1 MSEEPRARILVV
13 DDDQSALDSLSEFLE
28 NEGHEVFRAAGGSQA
43 LELLDAEASVF
54 DLVLT
59 DLRMRQTDGM
69 KVLEAVAASRK
80 ETPVIVMTG
89 FASME
94 TAIEAI
100 RHGAYDYLSKPF
112 KLDHVRMLVHR
123 ALEQAVL
130 RSENRK
136 LKTAVASHEPDSEII
151 GRSPEMVEVYKLIA
165 RVAPLQ
171 TTVLVQGESGT
182 GKERVARLIHKTSA
196 RSSGPFRAVNCGAL
210 TETLLESEL
219 FGYVK
224 GAFTGAVNNKVGL
237 FEAAAG
243 GTCFLDEISNT
254 TPALQMK
261 LLRVLEEREILR
273 VGATEPTHVDVRI
286 IAATNRHLEELVKT
300 QAFRE
305 DLYYRLKVVTLDL
318 PALRSRRG
326 DIPLLLDHFVRR
338 YSASAGKTV
347 GVQERVYSML
357 SRYSWPGNVRELENA
372 VERAIALNSSGVL
385 TPDDFPQEVQQP
397 RVVVAAEPASPASW
411 VTLAEKEKDYVL
423 EVLTSTGDNVS
434 RAAEILDIDRRT
446 LYRILERH
454 GIERGSEAPAR
465 FPTSGTSER

>member
-1 MSEEPRARILVV
+1 MSEESRARILVV

-28 NEGHEVFRAAGGSQA
+28 KEGHEVLRAAGGAQA
-43 LELLDAEASVF
+43 LQILSAEASVF

-59 DLRMRQTDGM
+59 DLRMRHTDGM
-69 KVLEAVAASRK
+69 KVLEAVAATRK
-80 ETPVIVMTG
+80 DTPVIVMTG

-112 KLDHVRMLVHR
+112 KLDHVRMLLRR

-130 RSENRK
+130 RNENRN
-136 LKTAVASHEPDSEII
+136 LKTVVASQEPDSEII

-171 TTVLVQGESGT
+171 TTVLIQGESGT
-182 GKERVARLIHKTSA
+182 GKERVARLIHKTSS

-224 GAFTGAVNNKVGL
+224 GAFTGAANSKVGL
-237 FEAAAG
+237 FEAAIG

-261 LLRVLEEREILR
+261 LLRVLEEREVLR
-273 VGATEPTHVDVRI
+273 VGATQPTHVDVRI
-286 IAATNRHLEELVKT
+286 IAATNRRLEELVRT

-305 DLYYRLKVVTLDL
+305 DLYYRLKVVTVDL

-338 YSASAGKTV
+338 VSISAGKTV
-347 GVQERVYSML
+347 GVQERVHSML
-357 SRYSWPGNVRELENA
+357 SRYPWPGNVRELENA

-385 TPDDFPQEVQQP
+385 TPDDFPQEIQQP
-397 RVVVAAEPASPASW
+397 QAILASEPPSPASW

-423 EVLTSTGDNVS
+423 EVLAAVGDNVS

-454 GIERGSEAPAR
+454 GIERGQ
-465 FPTSGTSER
+465 